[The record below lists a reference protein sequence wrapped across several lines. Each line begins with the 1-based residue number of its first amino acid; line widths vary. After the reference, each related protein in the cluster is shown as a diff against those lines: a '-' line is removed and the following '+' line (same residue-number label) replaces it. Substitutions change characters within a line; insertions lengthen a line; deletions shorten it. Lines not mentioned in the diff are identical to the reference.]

1 MMTTHE
7 CQAEAKPCSTQEYN
21 KSCRKS
27 TTKVVGLC
35 YNPAHFPG
43 ECPSH
48 EHWPTRRASSIHS
61 MGRCPVQNYRQTTMG
76 SLAKH
81 RSRTDRFIDAI
92 FVGMVLISISGL
104 LYVFSHR

>member
-1 MMTTHE
+1 MTYG
-7 CQAEAKPCSTQEYN
+7 CQAEAKTGSQKYN
-21 KSCRKS
+21 KSCTKG
-27 TTKVVGLC
+27 TTKAVGVC

-48 EHWPTRRASSIHS
+48 EHWPTRRASLIHS
-61 MGRCPVQNYRQTTMG
+61 VERCPVQNHNQTTMG
-76 SLAKH
+76 SLVKH

-92 FVGMVLISISGL
+92 FLVMVLISISGL